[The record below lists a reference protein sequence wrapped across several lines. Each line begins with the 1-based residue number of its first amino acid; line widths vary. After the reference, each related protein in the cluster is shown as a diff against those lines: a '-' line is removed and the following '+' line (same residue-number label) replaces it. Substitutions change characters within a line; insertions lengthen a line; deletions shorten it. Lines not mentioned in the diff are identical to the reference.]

1 MATVTTTAAT
11 FEKLIDRDGIV
22 LIDWWAPW
30 CGPCRMFGPIFENA
44 SAKHGDIAFAKINTD
59 EEQDLAAEFQIQSIP
74 MLMAFRDRVLV
85 FAQAGALPAP
95 ALEQLI
101 EQVRMLDMEQVKR
114 ELERLSKEAE
124 AGGAEEDE

>member
-30 CGPCRMFGPIFENA
+30 CGPCRMFGPIFETA
-44 SAKHGDIAFAKINTD
+44 SAKHEDIAFAKINTD

-101 EQVRMLDMEQVKR
+101 EQVRKLDMEQVKR

-124 AGGAEEDE
+124 AGGAEEEE